1 MKGEWKIFLE
11 SILLESRSG
20 RYRCAVRLADEALL
34 LHAGTGR
41 LWAILVQLC
50 HRLEGLLWTKKG
62 KRGGRGRG
70 REGKWSRKGGKGEV
84 KVESDERMDDL
95 VAHCGY
101 RDSREVADTDCE
113 YVAVDRDRD
122 RDRHVDVDA
131 ATVTKV
137 ERETDDYKGCRNVAG
152 EESVHAC
159 EGEFS
164 EMRNIL
170 DSRNSMAVNENMN
183 YTNHADSDDNSDG
196 DSDTDYHGSDNYP
209 IPSQHAVLV
218 RAIQEVPKSGEVW
231 CEGARCHMNP
241 LQLSSFD
248 LTNAQKFLSFAV
260 QFTPQYGDTFIE
272 YLRLEMIIQVILP
285 RVLYT
290 LGIPIAPFYTKHL
303 QYDVESDIFSLS
315 ENDSW
320 LANISRSD
328 GGNVDEDKSRS
339 CFMNLSDTDRRRRKR
354 MESII
359 NIEHMDFD
367 FGHCVEAYKNVELK
381 NLYRRCV

>member
-50 HRLEGLLWTKKG
+50 HRLEGLVWTKKTG
-62 KRGGRGRG
+62 RRRRVREEKRSRNGGD
-70 REGKWSRKGGKGEV
+70 RKM
-84 KVESDERMDDL
+84 KVEVDERMDDL

-101 RDSREVADTDCE
+101 RNSREVVDADAC
-113 YVAVDRDRD
+113 VVVDRGKRT
-122 RDRHVDVDA
+122 HVS
-131 ATVTKV
+131 
-137 ERETDDYKGCRNVAG
+137 RNVAV
-152 EESVHAC
+152 EESVRAC
-159 EGEFS
+159 MGEFS
-164 EMRNIL
+164 EVRDVL
-170 DSRNSMAVNENMN
+170 ASRSSMAVDENENYKN
-183 YTNHADSDDNSDG
+183 SSDSDDDIDSGSD
-196 DSDTDYHGSDNYP
+196 DDYHSGDNYP

-248 LTNAQKFLSFAV
+248 LSNAQKFLSFAV

-285 RVLYT
+285 RVLFT
-290 LGIPIAPFYTKHL
+290 LGIPVVSFFMKHL
-303 QYDVESDIFSLS
+303 QYDVESDSFSIS
-315 ENDSW
+315 ENNSW
-320 LANISRSD
+320 LAGITLSD
-328 GGNVDEDKSRS
+328 GEDVDDDKSQS
-339 CFMNLSDTDRRRRKR
+339 CFMDVPDADRRRRKR
-354 MESII
+354 ME
-359 NIEHMDFD
+359 NILKIEQVDFD
-367 FGHCVEAYKNVELK
+367 IGHCVEAYKNLELK
-381 NLYRRCV
+381 NLSRRCVRWILAID

>member
-62 KRGGRGRG
+62 RRRGRG
-70 REGKWSRKGGKGEV
+70 IDREGKWSRKGGKGEV

-95 VAHCGY
+95 VAHCSY
-101 RDSREVADTDCE
+101 RDSREVADTD
-113 YVAVDRDRD
+113 
-122 RDRHVDVDA
+122 
-131 ATVTKV
+131 
-137 ERETDDYKGCRNVAG
+137 G

-164 EMRNIL
+164 ELRNIL

-183 YTNHADSDDNSDG
+183 YTNHADSDGDSDG
-196 DSDTDYHGSDNYP
+196 DSDSDSDSDFHSSDNYP

-285 RVLYT
+285 RVLFT
-290 LGIPIAPFYTKHL
+290 LGIPTTPFFTKHL
-303 QYDVESDIFSLS
+303 QYDVESDIFSIS